1 MGHLKIA
8 RYVKV
13 LDVKVKTD
21 STCQCIILDFIF
33 QAVKSYDTKL
43 LLRLHRI
50 QRALKNQE
58 SNNGKLTK
66 DLQNLGVGKT
76 GNFDNSLLPLNEHSK

>member
-1 MGHLKIA
+1 MQGPIF
-8 RYVKV
+8 
-13 LDVKVKTD
+13 D
-21 STCQCIILDFIF
+21 F

-43 LLRLHRI
+43 FLRLHRI

-66 DLQNLGVGKT
+66 DLQNLGVGKAGT
-76 GNFDNSLLPLNEHSK
+76 FENSLLPLNEHYRYVSNY

>member
-1 MGHLKIA
+1 MKINLNCKC
-8 RYVKV
+8 V
-13 LDVKVKTD
+13 
-21 STCQCIILDFIF
+21 ILYLIL

-76 GNFDNSLLPLNEHSK
+76 GNFENSLLPLNEHSR

>member
-1 MGHLKIA
+1 MTL
-8 RYVKV
+8 
-13 LDVKVKTD
+13 
-21 STCQCIILDFIF
+21 

-66 DLQNLGVGKT
+66 DLQKLGVGKT
-76 GNFDNSLLPLNEHSK
+76 GNFENSLLPLNEHSR